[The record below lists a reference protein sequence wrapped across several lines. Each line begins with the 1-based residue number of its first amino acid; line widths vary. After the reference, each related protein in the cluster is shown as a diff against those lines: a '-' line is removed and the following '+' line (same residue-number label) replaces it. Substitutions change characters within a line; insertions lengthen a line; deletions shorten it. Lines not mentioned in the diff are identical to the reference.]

1 MKDLIAVKEER
12 ARLVQ
17 DVHVLKVEK
26 ESIALNLKIAEE
38 TRENISRDL
47 GELRRE
53 RDAAIARYKQAMDD
67 CETLEKKVRLF
78 PSYYDTLK
86 NPSFN
91 ECYGQVSIDEVT
103 EITVNFFNKKLFI
116 IYSKVFG
123 KYSSLL

>member
-78 PSYYDTLK
+78 PSYYDALIEK
-86 NPSFN
+86 SQF
-91 ECYGQVSIDEVT
+91 
-103 EITVNFFNKKLFI
+103 
-116 IYSKVFG
+116 
-123 KYSSLL
+123 